1 MATVVDYEHREAIRL
16 FLDSLHTAASNFS
29 NNMTA
34 VVAAAMPSK
43 ALVVWEESEP
53 QVERHVKS
61 MDGPTLP
68 VEQAL
73 SEPELAKSA
82 AEDTTMDEKHASASN
97 SLNNALKKSTRRRE
111 LKKSIRFFNKA
122 VETNHI
128 LSQRVVVDLF
138 YLACAENP
146 LMAYSVLQYYNALPQ
161 TDLKVDMYRRLCAS
175 VALLDPQYSRH
186 GDIHAFVE
194 SLLKELDTTMDME
207 VKQQLYPRLVYSLA
221 SQRNVTVGPYAG
233 LVYKYMVKHEFEMY
247 PGWLKKLLLQSKYN
261 RQEDLPFHDVLA
273 RLVEMGPEPH
283 PMCTLPLIHNMF
295 PYTDSEKV
303 CVALEALLALQR
315 GANTT
320 EGSDSLYKDHLLDIA
335 TLENIS
341 VGAAHSGNSKL
352 VSLVWDVLD
361 QCNYKPTETIYE
373 NTIIAFATDDNGLQ
387 QAFAAMAAMKADG
400 FEVSRPLVRSF
411 SRAIR

>member
-16 FLDSLHTAASNFS
+16 FLDSLHTAASNFQ
-29 NNMTA
+29 NHMTA
-34 VVAAAMPSK
+34 AVTAAMPSK

-53 QVERHVKS
+53 QVEGHVES
-61 MDGPTLP
+61 MDGPTLL
-68 VEQAL
+68 VEQTL
-73 SEPELAKSA
+73 SEPEHAKSASA
-82 AEDTTMDEKHASASN
+82 AEDTPMDEKQASTSN
-97 SLNNALKKSTRRRE
+97 SLNNALKKATRRRE
-111 LKKSIRFFNKA
+111 IKKSIRFFNKA
-122 VETNHI
+122 VETNHV

-138 YLACAENP
+138 YLACEKNP

-161 TDLKVDMYRRLCAS
+161 TTEVKVDMYRRLCAS
-175 VALLDPQYSRH
+175 VALLDPQYSRQ

-194 SLLKELDTTMDME
+194 SLLTELDTTMDME

-221 SQRNVTVGPYAG
+221 SQRSVTVGPYAG
-233 LVYKYMVKHEFEMY
+233 LVYKYMVDHEFQMF

-283 PMCTLPLIHNMF
+283 PMCTLPVIHNMF

-315 GANTT
+315 GANAA

-341 VGAAHSGNSKL
+341 VGAAHAGNSKL
-352 VSLVWDVLD
+352 VSLVWGVLD
-361 QCNYKPTETIYE
+361 QCNWLGG
-373 NTIIAFATDDNGLQ
+373 GLRLDGGTTRPEIQ
-387 QAFAAMAAMKADG
+387 QTAVESG
-400 FEVSRPLVRSF
+400 
-411 SRAIR
+411 